1 MYMRG
6 DFMKEFY
13 KEIHVGTYINGDY
26 TIDTIKPRN
35 SNEYETAIMLTEFG
49 QWHIVKK
56 DYDKTEAE
64 KTFNKYCNMSQEEL
78 DKLI

>member
-1 MYMRG
+1 MN
-6 DFMKEFY
+6 EFY
-13 KEIHVGTYINGDY
+13 KEIRIGSYVNGEY
-26 TIDTIKPRN
+26 TIDTVKLRN

-49 QWHIVKK
+49 EWHIVKK

-78 DKLI
+78 DRLI